1 MAAKQALRCVRYHAA
16 RPSRPLT
23 APTRCRTPCGSG
35 LCPRMSRRGGSGT
48 TRRALRGQSPLPQ
61 LGRHSPQ
68 VRQFFLWERAEPAPT
83 IGAIFPQVGPFFLWE
98 WTEPAPTIGTIFPP
112 GASVFSVGVGRAR
125 SHNWDDISPGGSV
138 FSVGVDRACSHN
150 WGDISPRWVRFFCGS
165 GQSLLPQFGRVF
177 PQVRQFFLWERA
189 LPANGPPR
197 CTEHCTARPLRPVT
211 MWRKI
216 TISSHVR
223 APAAET
229 LGTTVNGATRWPPS
243 GARPQSDL
251 LPDSAAASPALRP
264 AFAPSCPGTSSVHE
278 LEIQP

>member
-1 MAAKQALRCVRYHAA
+1 MAAKQAPRCVRYHAA

-83 IGAIFPQVGPFFLWE
+83 IGAIFPQ
-98 WTEPAPTIGTIFPP
+98 
-112 GASVFSVGVGRAR
+112 SVS
-125 SHNWDDISPGGSV
+125 
-138 FSVGVDRACSHN
+138 
-150 WGDISPRWVRFFCGS
+150 FFCGS
-165 GQSLLPQFGRVF
+165 GQSLLPQLGRYFPRWVSFFCGSGQSLLPQLGRYF
-177 PQVRQFFLWERA
+177 PQVGQFFLWEWA

-197 CTEHCTARPLRPVT
+197 CTEHRTARPPRPVT
-211 MWRKI
+211 MWRKT

-229 LGTTVNGATRWPPS
+229 LETTVIGATRWPPS

-264 AFAPSCPGTSSVHE
+264 AFASSCPGTSSVHE